1 MNIELSYDQSE
12 LIMYCLEQME
22 VGFNDY
28 EQELCNQLFA
38 TLTNDN
44 QRHQGNHGSQAEP
57 S

>member
-1 MNIELSYDQSE
+1 MNIELSTDQSE
-12 LIMYCLEQME
+12 LILFCLEQME

-38 TLTNDN
+38 TLTNDSQN
-44 QRHQGNHGSQAEP
+44 HQENHGSQADP